1 MNKTL
6 KRAVWLCGLLIL
18 GLDLGLGSAQA
29 APLIAS
35 KKTDPRSA
43 FDDLT
48 HAAANRGYT
57 VIKLQPVDSAL
68 TKRGFDNP
76 HVRLFFIGKAEAV
89 REAEEKAPLLMQ
101 LLPLRIVMILRQDEI
116 VLMSDD
122 FEYWRKFFSDTWS
135 RALLTQWEEDVRV
148 ILADYTGSASK

>member
-1 MNKTL
+1 MNARI
-6 KRAVWLCGLLIL
+6 KRAAWLCGLLIL
-18 GLDLGLGSAQA
+18 GLGSVQA

-35 KKTDPRSA
+35 KRTDARAA

-48 HAAANRGYT
+48 HAAANHGYSI
-57 VIKLQPVDSAL
+57 VKLQPVDSAL

-101 LLPLRIVMILRQDEI
+101 VLPLRIVMVLRKDEI

-122 FEYWRKFFSDTWS
+122 FEHWRQFFSDSWS
-135 RALLTQWEEDVRV
+135 RPLLNKWEADIRL
-148 ILADYTGSASK
+148 IFADYAGNGSISN